1 MLNALRVL
9 NQELPF
15 TISVVD
21 VDSDEALIAQYDEL
35 VPVLV
40 GITAGDTERAVNI
53 CHYFFDAEKVRAFV
67 LEK

>member
-1 MLNALRVL
+1 MLNALRAL

-21 VDSDEALIAQYDEL
+21 VDSDQALIAQYDEL

-40 GITAGDTERAVNI
+40 GRKPGETETVVNL